1 MEMLFPIIDASDCS
15 CLSWKQKEN
24 YCCIE
29 GKCTPAACCLL
40 RYRWT
45 AGGTAT
51 ETLAF
56 VKITKNG
63 NDVKLENVQ

>member
-24 YCCIE
+24 YCIE
-29 GKCTPAACCLL
+29 GKCTPACCLL
-40 RYRWT
+40 LRYSWT
-45 AGGTAT
+45 AGGTT

-63 NDVKLENVQ
+63 KTNDVKLENVQ